1 MAKALNFNT
10 IKKSYLTV
18 TLIDGTILMIGTP
31 TKKVYDDLKTMDE
44 LMNNSDDV
52 ESMNELYRVTAAVMS
67 RNKVNKKIT
76 SEYLAELMDFEDIII
91 FYNAYLEFVGELAN
105 QKN

>member
-1 MAKALNFNT
+1 MAKSLNFKT

-18 TLIDGTILMIGTP
+18 TLFDGTVLAIGTP

-44 LMNNSDDV
+44 LINNSDDV
-52 ESMNELYRVTAAVMS
+52 DAMDELYRVSAAIMS
-67 RNKVNKKIT
+67 RNKSKKKIT
-76 SEYLAELMDFEDIII
+76 SEYLEELMDFEDIII
-91 FYNAYLEFVGELAN
+91 FYNAYLEFVSELSN

>member
-1 MAKALNFNT
+1 MAKALNFKT

-18 TLIDGTILMIGTP
+18 TLIDGTVLMIGTP
-31 TKKVYDDLKTMDE
+31 TKKVYEDLKTIDA
-44 LMNNSDDV
+44 LMNNADDA
-52 ESMNELYRVTAAVMS
+52 ESMNELYRITAAVMS
-67 RNKVNKKIT
+67 RNKANKKIT
-76 SEYLAELMDFEDIII
+76 SEYLEELMDFEDIII